1 MGQRATVKD
10 VALAAGVSV
19 ATVSR
24 ALSGARVVR
33 PEHREIV
40 LRTAEQLGYRPHSI
54 AQALRQSRTGA
65 IGMIVPRINNPFF
78 PQLVS
83 EAERVLQ
90 QHDLGLLLCSSDE
103 DPATEAKRI
112 TMLAERQVDGLLI
125 SPSSQ
130 YASAPALAAVAA
142 RMPVVQFDQC
152 VPSVD
157 TAFVGIDDAAG
168 IAAVTSHLVAA
179 GRRRLAFIGADDDN
193 WSGLRRREGFETWA
207 ATTDSSALGRMETGD
222 FSRDFGY
229 RAARRLLQRDEQID
243 AIVCANDLIAIGALD
258 AAAELGLPVPDRL
271 AITGFDDVNVAT
283 VCSPALTTVRQPV
296 AAIVETAID
305 ILLAAIAGGPA
316 EATVTQFPVELIV
329 RGSAPA

>member
-33 PEHREIV
+33 PEHRETV
-40 LRTAEQLGYRPHSI
+40 LRTAEQLGYRPHLI
-54 AQALRQSRTGA
+54 AQALRRSRTGA
-65 IGMIVPRINNPFF
+65 IGMIVPSINNPFF

-103 DPATEAKRI
+103 HPVTEAKRI

-130 YASAPALAAVAA
+130 SASAPALAAVAA
-142 RMPVVQFDQC
+142 RIPVVQFDQR
-152 VPSVD
+152 VLAVD

-168 IAAVTSHLVAA
+168 IAAVTSHLVAS
-179 GRRRLAFIGADDDN
+179 GRGHVAFIGADDDN
-193 WSGLRRREGFETWA
+193 WSGLRRRQGFETWA
-207 ATTDSSALGRMETGD
+207 KAADSTALDRMETGE
-222 FSRDFGY
+222 FSREFGHA
-229 RAARRLLQRDEQID
+229 AARRLLTRDGRID

-258 AAAELGLPVPDRL
+258 AAAELGLPVPGRL
-271 AITGFDDVNVAT
+271 AITGFDDINVAT
-283 VCSPALTTVRQPV
+283 VCSPALTTVRQP
-296 AAIVETAID
+296 ITEIIETAID
-305 ILLAAIAGGPA
+305 ILFAAIAGQPV
-316 EATVTQFPVELIV
+316 EASVTEFPVELIV
-329 RGSAPA
+329 RGSAPS